1 MFAALQGCRV
11 ATGKL
16 TTIVVV
22 DVAGFSAMA
31 EADEAAAIAAVA
43 RLGERAAKSAEH
55 HGGRIFNASGDSLM
69 MEFANAFGAV
79 HSALE
84 LAAVSDPPIRVAVH
98 TGEVSPMPTGD
109 LLGRGVSVAAR
120 LQAHARPGIVIV
132 SEDTRKALRGPL
144 VDKLVAKGAVKLEKM
159 DESIGIYEL
168 PVDANAGARRPLSR
182 KQMIWLGGGAALAVV
197 ALALVAWPLFS
208 REPQPRVAVLSLT
221 TAEDAALQGIAEGV
235 AEDANAAL
243 RARGI
248 DTLARDARSDAPRE
262 QMLDRARGSGA
273 PFALEGA
280 VERADDI
287 VRITVSVARTSD
299 RAMLW
304 SEVVEGP
311 VEASAALRQRAAAHG
326 VSAMSC
332 AVRAG
337 PAAPLDTYALL
348 LGACA
353 RSDDRDARA
362 QNRDA
367 LSQVVAQAPDH
378 ALARG
383 MLAAETAALLDT
395 ASDPQR
401 QELRG
406 EIHSNAERALRLDRS
421 IGEAYLALE
430 RIEPRRR
437 WDARER
443 TLQQGLDQDERS
455 SALSTE
461 YSALLFE
468 VGRYDDALAF
478 ARNASTLE
486 PLSLNKRIGVAS
498 ILLQNGDIESA
509 RDIAEGLEDV
519 WQDDPNLWLLRLRV
533 AFWGETYDDALA
545 LINAPASQI
554 RSTRARQCW
563 RYAVDAMR
571 TQAETPARAA
581 AVRQV
586 VECSNTGD
594 LPTAQALMQY
604 SALGELDEAFAL
616 ARQRFEDE
624 RRAGEEVLF
633 SAATRPMRNDPRF
646 MPLMRDIG
654 LLAYWRLSGHWPDFC
669 RDPGLP
675 YRCQAEAQRL
685 L

>member
-1 MFAALQGCRV
+1 MS
-11 ATGKL
+11 TSKL

-22 DVAGFSAMA
+22 DVVGFSAMS
-31 EADEAAAIAAVA
+31 EADEDAAIAAVA
-43 RLGERAAKSAEH
+43 RLGERCAKIAGE
-55 HGGRIFNASGDSLM
+55 HGGRIFNTSGDAVM
-69 MEFANAFGAV
+69 MEFSSAFGAV
-79 HSALE
+79 HAALD

-120 LQAHARPGIVIV
+120 LQSHARPGVVIV

-144 VDKLVAKGAVKLEKM
+144 MEKLVSKGSVKLEKM

-168 PVDANAGARRPLSR
+168 AIDANAGGRRHLSR
-182 KQMIWLGGGAALAVV
+182 KQMIWLGGGAAA
-197 ALALVAWPLFS
+197 ALVVLTLLAWPLLS
-208 REPQPRVAVLSLT
+208 HEPPPRVAVLSLT
-221 TAEDAALQGIAEGV
+221 TPQEAALQGLAEGV
-235 AEDANAAL
+235 AEDATTAL

-248 DTLARDARSDAPRE
+248 ETVARNSSSDAPRE
-262 QMLDRARGSGA
+262 QMLDRARSSGA

-280 VERADDI
+280 IERGEQT
-287 VRITVSVARTSD
+287 VRITVAVARTSD
-299 RAMLW
+299 RANLW
-304 SEVVEGP
+304 SETLEGP
-311 VEASAALRQRAAAHG
+311 AETVAALRQRAAAHG
-326 VSAMSC
+326 VSAIAC

-337 PAAPLDTYALL
+337 PAAPANVYPLL

-353 RSDDRDARA
+353 RGDDRDARG

-367 LSQVVAQAPDH
+367 LSQAVAQAPDL
-378 ALARG
+378 ALARA
-383 MLAAETAALLDT
+383 MLAAETAALLET
-395 ASDPQR
+395 ASEPQR
-401 QELRG
+401 IELRNQ
-406 EIHSNAERALRLDRS
+406 IHSNAERALRQDRS
-421 IGEAYLALE
+421 VGDAYLALE

-443 TLQQGLDQDERS
+443 TLRQGLDQDERNG
-455 SALSTE
+455 ALSTE
-461 YSALLFE
+461 YAELLFE
-468 VGRYDDALAF
+468 VGRFDDALAF

-486 PLSLNKRIGVAS
+486 PLSLNKRTIVGS

-509 RDIAEGLEDV
+509 RDIADELADV
-519 WQDDPNLWLLRLRV
+519 WPDDPNLWLLRLRI
-533 AFWGETYDDALA
+533 AFWGETYDDALM

-571 TQAETPARAA
+571 AAPNTLVRTA
-581 AVRQV
+581 AVRQLV
-586 VECSNTGD
+586 DCSNTGD

-624 RRAGEEVLF
+624 RRGGEEVLF
-633 SAATRPMRNDPRF
+633 SAATGPMRADARF
-646 MPLMRDIG
+646 MPLMRDLG
-654 LLAYWRLSGHWPDFC
+654 LLAYWRLSGNWPDFC
-669 RDPGLP
+669 REPNLP

>member
-1 MFAALQGCRV
+1 MT
-11 ATGKL
+11 TGKL

-55 HGGRIFNASGDSLM
+55 HGGRIFNTSGDSLM
-69 MEFANAFGAV
+69 MEFAHAFGAV

-84 LAAVSDPPIRVAVH
+84 LAAVADPPIRVAVH

-120 LQAHARPGIVIV
+120 LQGHARPGVIIV

-144 VDKLVAKGAVKLEKM
+144 IDKLIAKGAVKLEKM

-168 PVDANAGARRPLSR
+168 PVDASAGVRRPLSR
-182 KQMIWLGGGAALAVV
+182 KQIIWLSGGAALAVV
-197 ALALVAWPLFS
+197 ALAFLVAPFFS
-208 REPQPRVAVLSLT
+208 REPQPRVAVLSLA
-221 TAEDAALQGIAEGV
+221 AEGDELQGIAEGV

-248 DTLARDARSDAPRE
+248 DTLSRDARSDAPRE

-280 VERADDI
+280 VERDGRT

-299 RAMLW
+299 RATLW
-304 SEVVEGP
+304 TESVEGSIETA
-311 VEASAALRQRAAAHG
+311 VSLRQRAAAHG
-326 VSAMSC
+326 VSAMAC

-337 PAAPLDTYALL
+337 PTATADAYAPLLS
-348 LGACA
+348 ACA
-353 RSDDRDARA
+353 RSEDRDARG

-367 LSQVVAQAPDH
+367 LSQVVAQAPDL

-406 EIHSNAERALRLDRS
+406 DIHSNAERALRLDRS
-421 IGEAYLALE
+421 VGEAYLALE

-443 TLQQGLDQDERS
+443 TLQQGLEHDERN
-455 SALSTE
+455 SALSAE
-461 YSALLFE
+461 YAELLFE

-486 PLSLNKRIGVAS
+486 PLSLNKRTEVAS
-498 ILLQNGDIESA
+498 ILLQDGDIESA
-509 RDIAEGLEDV
+509 RDIADGLVDV
-519 WQDDPNLWLLRLRV
+519 WPDDPNLWLLRLRV

-571 TQAETPARAA
+571 AQSETPARAA
-581 AVRQV
+581 AVRHV
-586 VECSNTGD
+586 VDCSNTGD

-604 SALGELDEAFAL
+604 SALGQLDEAFAL

-624 RRAGEEVLF
+624 RRSGEEVLF

>member
-1 MFAALQGCRV
+1 M

-22 DVAGFSAMA
+22 DVVGFSAMS
-31 EADEAAAIAAVA
+31 EADEGAAIAAVA
-43 RLGERAAKSAEH
+43 RLGERCAKVAED
-55 HGGRIFNASGDSLM
+55 HGGRIFNTSGDAVM
-69 MEFANAFGAV
+69 MEFSSAFGAV
-79 HSALE
+79 HAALD
-84 LAAVSDPPIRVAVH
+84 LAAISDPPIRVAVH

-109 LLGRGVSVAAR
+109 LLGRGVSIAAR
-120 LQAHARPGIVIV
+120 LQGHARPGVVIV

-144 VDKLVAKGAVKLEKM
+144 LDKLIAKAPVKLEKM

-168 PVDANAGARRPLSR
+168 PVDANAGARRPLTR
-182 KQMIWLGGGAALAVV
+182 KQMIWLGGSVVV
-197 ALALVAWPLFS
+197 ALIAIALISWPLFS
-208 REPQPRVAVLSLT
+208 REPAPRVAVLSLT
-221 TAEDAALQGIAEGV
+221 TAQDAALQGIAEGV
-235 AEDANAAL
+235 AEDATSAL

-248 DTLARDARSDAPRE
+248 DTVARDSSSEATRE

-280 VERADDI
+280 IESVERT
-287 VRITVSVARTSD
+287 VRITVAVARTSD
-299 RAMLW
+299 RATLW
-304 SEVVEGP
+304 SETVEGP
-311 VEASAALRQRAAAHG
+311 AEAAAALRQRAAAHG
-326 VSAMSC
+326 VSALTC

-337 PAAPLDTYALL
+337 PAAPAAVYPLV

-353 RSDDRDARA
+353 RSDDRDARG
-362 QNRDA
+362 QNREA
-367 LSQVVAQAPDH
+367 LSQAVAQAPDL
-378 ALARG
+378 ALARA

-401 QELRG
+401 QELRT
-406 EIHSNAERALRLDRS
+406 EIHDNAERALRQDRS
-421 IGEAYLALE
+421 LGEAYLALE

-443 TLQQGLDQDERS
+443 TLQQGLDEDERN
-455 SALSTE
+455 SALSAE
-461 YSALLFE
+461 YSELLFE
-468 VGRYDDALAF
+468 VGRFDDALAY
-478 ARNASTLE
+478 ARNASTLD
-486 PLSLNKRIGVAS
+486 PLSLSKRATVGS
-498 ILLQNGDIESA
+498 IMLQNGDVEFA
-509 RDIAEGLEDV
+509 RDIADELIEIAP
-519 WQDDPNLWLLRLRV
+519 DDPNLWLLRLRV

-545 LINAPASQI
+545 LINAPTSQV

-563 RYAVDAMR
+563 RYAADAMR
-571 TQAETPARAA
+571 TAANTLPRTA
-581 AVRQV
+581 AVRHV
-586 VECSNTGD
+586 VDCSNTGD

-624 RRAGEEVLF
+624 RRGGEDVLF
-633 SAATRPMRNDPRF
+633 SAATAPMRNDPRF
-646 MPLMRDIG
+646 MPLMRDLG

>member
-1 MFAALQGCRV
+1 MSTAR
-11 ATGKL
+11 L

-22 DVAGFSAMA
+22 DVVGFSAMS
-31 EADEAAAIAAVA
+31 EADEDAAIAAVA
-43 RLGERAAKSAEH
+43 RLGERCAKVASE
-55 HGGRIFNASGDSLM
+55 HGGRIFNTSGDAVM
-69 MEFANAFGAV
+69 MEFSSAFGAV
-79 HSALE
+79 HAALD
-84 LAAVSDPPIRVAVH
+84 LAAISDPPIRVAVH

-120 LQAHARPGIVIV
+120 LQSHARPGVVIV

-144 VDKLVAKGAVKLEKM
+144 VDKLVSKGSVKLEKM

-168 PVDANAGARRPLSR
+168 ANDANAGARRPLTR
-182 KQMIWLGGGAALAVV
+182 KQMIWLGGGAAAALVV
-197 ALALVAWPLFS
+197 LALIAWPLFS

-221 TAEDAALQGIAEGV
+221 SPQEAALQGVAEGV
-235 AEDANAAL
+235 AEDAATAL

-248 DTLARDARSDAPRE
+248 DTVARDSSSDAPRE

-280 VERADDI
+280 IERSEQT
-287 VRITVSVARTSD
+287 VRITVAVARTSD
-299 RAMLW
+299 RATLW
-304 SEVVEGP
+304 SEVIEGP
-311 VEASAALRQRAAAHG
+311 EETMAALRQRAAAHG
-326 VSAMSC
+326 VSAIAC
-332 AVRAG
+332 AVRTG
-337 PAAPLDTYALL
+337 TAAPVSVYPLV

-353 RSDDRDARA
+353 RGDDRDARG

-367 LSQVVAQAPDH
+367 LSQAVAQAPDL

-383 MLAAETAALLDT
+383 MLAAETAALLET

-401 QELRG
+401 LELRN
-406 EIHSNAERALRLDRS
+406 EIHSNAERALRQDRGV
-421 IGEAYLALE
+421 GEAYLALE

-443 TLQQGLDQDERS
+443 TLQQGLEQDERNA
-455 SALSTE
+455 ALSTE
-461 YSALLFE
+461 YAGLLFE
-468 VGRYDDALAF
+468 VGRFDDALAF

-486 PLSLNKRIGVAS
+486 PLSLHKRTIVGS

-509 RDIAEGLEDV
+509 RDIADQLTDV
-519 WQDDPNLWLLRLRV
+519 WPDDPNLWLLRLRI
-533 AFWGETYDDALA
+533 AFWGETYDDALT

-554 RSTRARQCW
+554 RSNRARQCW
-563 RYAVDAMR
+563 RYAIDAMR
-571 TQAETPARAA
+571 AAASTLARTA
-581 AVRQV
+581 AVRQLV
-586 VECSNTGD
+586 DCSNTGD

-624 RRAGEEVLF
+624 RRGGEEVLF
-633 SAATRPMRNDPRF
+633 SAATSPMRADARF
-646 MPLMRDIG
+646 MPLMRDLG
-654 LLAYWRLSGHWPDFC
+654 LLAYWRLSGNWPDFC
-669 RDPGLP
+669 REPNLP